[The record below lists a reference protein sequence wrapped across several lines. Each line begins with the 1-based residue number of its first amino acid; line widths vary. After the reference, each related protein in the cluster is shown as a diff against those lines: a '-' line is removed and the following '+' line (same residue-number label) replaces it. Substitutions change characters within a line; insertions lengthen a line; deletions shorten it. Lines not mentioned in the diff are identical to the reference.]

1 MATFYTGV
9 DKERYDAGNKFV
21 PMNQFLL
28 NYTAPTTNVEEEVT
42 TSYGIP
48 NTNAFT
54 NSGGGSFYAGNTS
67 DLIGNYQKTIDDRQ
81 ARLNNPSNT
90 FLGLNTMRDQQL
102 TGPDLGA
109 YIGSNTAIPQEK
121 TMMGKVQSFLTP
133 QSAKGIL
140 EDGYQEPRFQ
150 PGIIGTIMGKLDN
163 YRNLSKVD
171 QAFIAQNMGYT
182 GPTVFGDNSSGLSK
196 DPFGLNTRSAFGNY
210 AERVG
215 VESEKLGDLLGGKL
229 ADKYGVEWDE
239 ETGMY
244 TGANAAKANKM
255 TRMLREKF
263 NFYTN
268 KNLEYADLIQK
279 NAELQGIE
287 DTKIAQD
294 FAAKNPNYG
303 DAEKNINPGSGG
315 GHGYDPQH
323 DYSGTSTKD
332 KHDRASD
339 LGFSDIR
346 LKENVELIGKSPS
359 NINIYKFNY
368 KDSPTTYQG
377 AMAHEVPWASIKH
390 SNGYM
395 MVDYNK
401 IDVNFKKI

>member
-1 MATFYTGV
+1 MSTFYTGV
-9 DKERYDAGNKFV
+9 DKARYDAGEKFL
-21 PMNQFLL
+21 PQNRFLKS
-28 NYTAPTTNVEEEVT
+28 YTAPTTNVEEETEVT

-150 PGIIGTIMGKLDN
+150 PGIIGTLMGKLDN

-182 GPTVFGDNSSGLSK
+182 GPTVFGDNNSGLSK
-196 DPFGLNTRSAFGNY
+196 DLYGINTRSMFGNY
-210 AERVG
+210 ADYVDNAAQ
-215 VESEKLGDLLGGKL
+215 LDMT
-229 ADKYGVEWDE
+229 DE
-239 ETGMY
+239 EY
-244 TGANAAKANKM
+244 AALSKFQKQKVDFYRAQVE
-255 TRMLREKF
+255 EK
-263 NFYTN
+263 
-268 KNLEYADLIQK
+268 KLIEQQ
-279 NAELQGIE
+279 EIE
-287 DTKIAQD
+287 KEKKQAQD
-294 FAAKNPNYG
+294 FMDKNPGYG
-303 DAEKNINPGSGG
+303 DPEVNKNPGSGG
-315 GHGYDPQH
+315 GHGYDEHH

-332 KHDRASD
+332 KHDRSSD

-346 LKENVELIGKSPS
+346 LKEKVELIGKSPS

-368 KDSPTTYQG
+368 KDSPTIYQG